1 MEEFILVAVASG
13 GELHWK
19 LWWKIHRN
27 HGWLGVAMEWGHLKL
42 RLDGIQ

>member
-19 LWWKIHRN
+19 LWWKIHRK
-27 HGWLGVAMEWGHLKL
+27 HGWLGVAMEWGHLK
-42 RLDGIQ
+42 